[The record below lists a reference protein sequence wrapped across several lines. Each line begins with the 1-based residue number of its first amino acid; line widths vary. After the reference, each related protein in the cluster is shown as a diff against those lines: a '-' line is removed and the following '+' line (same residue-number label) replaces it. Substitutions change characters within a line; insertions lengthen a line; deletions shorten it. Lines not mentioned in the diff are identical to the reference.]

1 MSDSEP
7 GILYVVGT
15 PIGNRGDLTPR
26 ARETLTTV
34 AAIVA
39 EDTRHV
45 QRLLAEGE
53 HVERVSLNAHNEAER
68 IPN

>member
-53 HVERVSLNAHNEAER
+53 HVERVSLHAHN
-68 IPN
+68 